1 MAGFIY
7 PLGYGSLKKSD
18 NKVVAIH
25 NFCSREVGGKG
36 GGSLRE
42 GEMCDFWFVR
52 ML

>member
-1 MAGFIY
+1 MAGCIY

-18 NKVVAIH
+18 NKLVAIH

-36 GGSLRE
+36 AGSLRE
-42 GEMCDFWFVR
+42 GEMCGLWFVR